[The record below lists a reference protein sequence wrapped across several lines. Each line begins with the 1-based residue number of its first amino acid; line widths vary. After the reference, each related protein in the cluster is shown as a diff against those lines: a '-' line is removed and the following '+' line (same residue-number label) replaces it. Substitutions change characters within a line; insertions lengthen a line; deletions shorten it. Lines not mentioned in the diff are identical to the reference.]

1 MKEFYGIKDK
11 ESDRGSL
18 AFLVDQALNL
28 LSKNVELSLEFF
40 KFFLRYLGVRFN
52 VTHMRLQLLVKGSVV
67 DYQSLEVVEAEY
79 LFEVI

>member
-28 LSKNVELSLEFF
+28 VSKNVELSLEFF
-40 KFFLRYLGVRFN
+40 KFFLRYLGV
-52 VTHMRLQLLVKGSVV
+52 
-67 DYQSLEVVEAEY
+67 
-79 LFEVI
+79 